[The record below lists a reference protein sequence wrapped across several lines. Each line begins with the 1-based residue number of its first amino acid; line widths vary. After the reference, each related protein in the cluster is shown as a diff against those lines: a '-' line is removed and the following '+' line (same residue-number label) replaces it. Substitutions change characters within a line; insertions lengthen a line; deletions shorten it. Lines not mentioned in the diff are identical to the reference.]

1 MKKGAV
7 LVNSARGELVDQAR
21 LVEALTS
28 GHLRG
33 AGLAVFGEEPLP
45 RGNPLLGLPDTVLAP
60 HIAWL
65 PPDTLARS
73 LTVAHAKCTRP
84 VAREALLHRVFSHRI
99 ISRLS

>member
-7 LVNSARGELVDQAR
+7 LVNTARGELVDQAR

-33 AGLAVFGEEPLP
+33 AGLDVFGEEPLP
-45 RGNPLLGLPDTVLAP
+45 RGNPLLGLPNTVLAP

-65 PPDTLARS
+65 TPETLVRS
-73 LTVAHAKCTRP
+73 LTVARSEEHTSELQSLMRISYA
-84 VAREALLHRVFSHRI
+84 VFC
-99 ISRLS
+99 LKKK